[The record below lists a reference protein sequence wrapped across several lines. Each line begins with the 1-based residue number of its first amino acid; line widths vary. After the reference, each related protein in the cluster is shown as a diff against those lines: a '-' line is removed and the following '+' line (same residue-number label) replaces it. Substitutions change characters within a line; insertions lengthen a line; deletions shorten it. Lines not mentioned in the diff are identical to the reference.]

1 MAETCKFCK
10 KTFRDIYTLQRHAK
24 TTKSCLKIQSDME
37 GKKTTCKICN
47 KTYYSERELR
57 AHKCNFYKEDLAKV
71 IYDLQEDNKL
81 LKEDVKFLKEQ
92 IGKKE
97 TKQPINLEPLK
108 MSDVI
113 DCHKSLNLEVIRRGV
128 SGLVD
133 FAYNYVFK
141 NKILCTDFSRKKF
154 VYKDENG
161 DIKTDFYLQ
170 CLRID
175 FFSSILQHSRELVLR
190 SKVEISHNISD
201 AEEEL
206 IFDNWVFLQDIKE
219 DIKFASQGQE
229 TPFVSAFVK
238 LLAGKVGNQDGV

>member
-24 TTKSCLKIQSDME
+24 TTKSCLKIQSDIE
-37 GKKTTCKICN
+37 GNKTTCKICN

-57 AHKCNFYKEDLAKV
+57 AHKCNFFKEDLAKV
-71 IYDLQEDNKL
+71 IYDLQ
-81 LKEDVKFLKEQ
+81 EDVKFLKEQ

-97 TKQPINLEPLK
+97 TKQTINLEPLK
-108 MSDVI
+108 TSDIV
-113 DCHKSLNLEVIRRGV
+113 DCYKNLDLAAIKRGV
-128 SGLVD
+128 SGIVD

-141 NKILCTDFSRKKF
+141 NKILCADFSRRKF
-154 VYKDENG
+154 IYKDENG
-161 DIKTDFYLQ
+161 DIKTDFHLQ

-175 FFSSILQHSRELVLR
+175 FFSSILQHSRDLVSR

-206 IFDNWVFLQDIKE
+206 IFDNWTFLQDIKD
-219 DIKFASQGQE
+219 DIRLASQGQE

-238 LLAGKVGNQDGV
+238 LLAGKVGNQDGI